1 MGVRQS
7 TLEGKA
13 LVSNRSFMGKI
24 SEVEKDGYEE
34 FKVVE
39 DTVITQGHCPEDFAK
54 IVVTWGRLKLK
65 LIDSRKDYSNEHKNI
80 ETNKTK
86 KIESN
91 HKDTERIR
99 NARNAKLKK
108 NITRSSLPC
117 IIKEPK
123 ENPKGGWTNIPIVT
137 SSVSIEEIDEGADI
151 LINDDNSR
159 HISPIIEELD
169 ETQKNIN
176 YNQIEFEE
184 IFEIFEQREDDA
196 GKQCE
201 FAEDK
206 IKTTPIHLSFE
217 RLLDVPE
224 EFCEDLFLDEAQI
237 KEVSSS
243 RELDYLF
250 SPFTET
256 EITIFD
262 NGEENQAAK
271 NKLKRPSSTLDQ
283 QTSNIDNLSSEI
295 EATSS
300 QCSEQNKKEIYL
312 FPFLVLF
319 IFIIFYISS
328 SSSDNYSCFGEEN
341 EERTTSCA
349 LEGFIELSRL

>member
-13 LVSNRSFMGKI
+13 LVSNRSFMEKI
-24 SEVEKDGYEE
+24 SELEKDGYEE

-39 DTVITQGHCPEDFAK
+39 DTVITQGQCPEDFAK

-65 LIDSRKDYSNEHKNI
+65 LIDSRKDYTNEYKNI

-86 KIESN
+86 KTDSN
-91 HKDTERIR
+91 HRDTEQIK
-99 NARNAKLKK
+99 NARNAKLNK
-108 NITRSSLPC
+108 NIKRSSLPC

-123 ENPKGGWTNIPIVT
+123 ENPEVGWTNIPIVT
-137 SSVSIEEIDEGADI
+137 SSVTIEEIDEGADI
-151 LINDDNSR
+151 VINDDNSR

-169 ETQKNIN
+169 ETRNNIS

-184 IFEIFEQREDDA
+184 IFDIFEQEEDDA
-196 GKQCE
+196 GKQYE
-201 FAEDK
+201 FAEEK

-224 EFCEDLFLDEAQI
+224 EFCEEFFLDEAQI

-243 RELDYLF
+243 RESDYLF
-250 SPFTET
+250 SPITET
-256 EITIFD
+256 KITIFD
-262 NGEENQAAK
+262 NGEENQAA
-271 NKLKRPSSTLDQ
+271 NNELKRPTSALEE
-283 QTSNIDNLSSEI
+283 QTSNSDNLSSKI

-300 QCSEQNKKEIYL
+300 QCSERNKKEIYL
-312 FPFLVLF
+312 FPILMIF
-319 IFIIFYISS
+319 IFLIFYISS
-328 SSSDNYSCFGEEN
+328 SSSDISSCFGEEN

>member
-1 MGVRQS
+1 MG
-7 TLEGKA
+7 
-13 LVSNRSFMGKI
+13 FMEKI
-24 SEVEKDGYEE
+24 SEVERDGYEE

-39 DTVITQGHCPEDFAK
+39 DTVITQEHCPEDFAK

-65 LIDSRKDYSNEHKNI
+65 LIDSRKDYTNDFKNI

-86 KIESN
+86 TIESN
-91 HKDTERIR
+91 NRDTERIK

-108 NITRSSLPC
+108 TIVRSSLPC

-123 ENPKGGWTNIPIVT
+123 ENSEEGWTNIPIVT
-137 SSVSIEEIDEGADI
+137 SLVTIEVIDEGADI

-184 IFEIFEQREDDA
+184 IFDIFEQDEDDA

-201 FAEDK
+201 FAEDRIK
-206 IKTTPIHLSFE
+206 ITPIHLSFE

-224 EFCEDLFLDEAQI
+224 EFCEDFFLDNGQI
-237 KEVSSS
+237 EEVSTSI
-243 RELDYLF
+243 ELDYLF
-250 SPFTET
+250 SPITET
-256 EITIFD
+256 KIIAFD

-271 NKLKRPSSTLDQ
+271 YELKRPTSAFEQ
-283 QTSNIDNLSSEI
+283 QTSNSDNLSSKI
-295 EATSS
+295 EAPSS
-300 QCSEQNKKEIYL
+300 QCSERNKKEIYL
-312 FPFLVLF
+312 FPILMIF
-319 IFIIFYISS
+319 IFLIFYISS
-328 SSSDNYSCFGEEN
+328 SSSDISSCFGEEK
-341 EERTTSCA
+341 EEGTTSCA